1 MSALPGIWPGHARRD
16 DAVLAAEL
24 LNTPLTALMTEARDL
39 RDAGHGDTLSYSR
52 KVFIPLTQLC
62 RDVCHYCT
70 YSRAPGHER
79 RAYLSAEEVLEIAR
93 AGQMAAC
100 DEALF
105 TLGDRPED
113 RWAIAR
119 EALDRMGYAST
130 LDYLHA
136 SCTSVIEHTG
146 LLPHVNAG
154 LMSRDWLLRMR
165 DVSVS
170 MGIMLENI
178 SERLTQRGQAHFG
191 SPDKHP
197 ARRMAMIEQAGEL
210 AIPFTSGIL
219 IGIGETRQE
228 RIDSLFALRDVHL
241 RHGHLQE
248 IIVQNFRAKP
258 NTPMHAAPEPDFDDL
273 CWTIAAARIIFGAH
287 MNIQA
292 PPNLSASNYGHLVAA
307 GINDWGGISPV
318 TRDHVNPEAAW
329 PQIQILEAQSAA
341 NGKRLAKR
349 LAIYPD
355 WARASEK
362 WLAPGL
368 RSAVRKRLDARG
380 WPRTGEWV
388 SGGTAGTA
396 DCFAAPALP
405 PLADGVDDRKVA
417 RIIDHCLA
425 GKRPSVEQIETLFG
439 ATGAALHRVVQSADR
454 LRRETVGDTVR
465 YVVNRNINYT
475 NVCTLKCGFCAFSKG
490 KAADHLR
497 GAPYDLDEREIRRR
511 VAEAWTRGA
520 TEVCMQGGIHP
531 DYDGHTYLNIVRMV
545 KDERPNMHV
554 HAFSPLEVW
563 HGAST
568 LKVSLRQY
576 LDMLKAAGLGTLPG
590 TAAEILDDSI
600 RAQICPDKVTTEQW
614 LAVMRNAHEAGIR
627 STATIMFG
635 HVEQPVHWAH
645 HLLAIRDLQ
654 VETGGFTEFVPLSFI
669 PTEAPLFLKGGA
681 RLGPSAREALLM
693 HAVARLVLHP
703 HITNIQAS
711 WVKLGPEGVRACLA
725 AGANDLGGT
734 LMNES
739 ISRAAG
745 GCHGQELGPA
755 ALDSMIRASHRTPAQ
770 RTTLYASADPTQQ
783 AVSYLAQDV
792 APIVL
797 TPVVYARTR
806 RARIESLEGS

>member
-1 MSALPGIWPGHARRD
+1 MNITVNALLNATSHCDGGLAR
-16 DAVLAAEL
+16 EL
-24 LNTPLTALMTEARDL
+24 LNTPLAELMAHAREL
-39 RDAGHGDTLSYSR
+39 RDDGHGDTLSYSR

-70 YSRAPGHER
+70 FSRAPGPQR
-79 RAYLSAEEVLEIAR
+79 RAYLDPSEVLAIAS
-93 AGQMAAC
+93 AGKMAAC

-119 EALDRMGYAST
+119 EALDRMGHAST

-136 SCTSVIEHTG
+136 SCASVIEHTG

-154 LMSRDWLLRMR
+154 LMSREWLIRMR
-165 DVSVS
+165 EVSVS
-170 MGIMLENI
+170 MGLMLENI
-178 SERLTQRGQAHFG
+178 SERLCQRGQAHFG

-197 ARRMAMIEQAGEL
+197 ARRMAMIETAGEL

-219 IGIGETRQE
+219 IGIGETREE

-248 IIVQNFRAKP
+248 IIIQNFRAKP
-258 NTPMHAAPEPDFDDL
+258 DTPMQGALEPDFNDL
-273 CWTIAAARIIFGAH
+273 CWTIAAARIIFGKR

-292 PPNLSASNYGHLVAA
+292 PPNLSASNYGQLVAA

-329 PQIQILEAQSAA
+329 PQVQILEAQSAA

-349 LAIYPD
+349 LAIYPA
-355 WARASEK
+355 WAQSCDT
-362 WLAPGL
+362 WVAPGL
-368 RSAVRKRLDARG
+368 RPSINRRVDARG
-380 WPRTGEWV
+380 WPRTGDWV
-388 SGGTAGTA
+388 SGSTVGSAE
-396 DCFAAPALP
+396 CFASP
-405 PLADGVDDRKVA
+405 PMTYLHGRSDDYRVA
-417 RIIDHCLA
+417 AIIDQCLRGQRA
-425 GKRPSVEQIETLFG
+425 SVEQVETLFN
-439 ATGAALHRVVQSADR
+439 ATGAALHRVVQSADQ
-454 LRRETVGDTVR
+454 LRRDAVGDTVR

-475 NVCTLKCGFCAFSKG
+475 NVCTLKCGFCAFSRG
-490 KAADHLR
+490 RAAEHLR
-497 GAPYDLDEREIRRR
+497 GAAYDLDEAEIRRR

-531 DYDGHTYLNIVRMV
+531 DYDGNTYLDIVRMV
-545 KDERPNMHV
+545 KAERAAMHV

-568 LKVSLRQY
+568 LKVPLRRY
-576 LDMLKAAGLGTLPG
+576 LEMLREAGLGTLPG
-590 TAAEILDDSI
+590 TAAEILDDDV
-600 RAQICPDKVTTEQW
+600 RTLICPEKVNTEQW
-614 LAVMRNAHEAGIR
+614 LGVMRAAHQVGIR
-627 STATIMFG
+627 STATMMFG
-635 HVEQPVHWAH
+635 HLERPVHWAR
-645 HLLAIRDLQ
+645 HLLALRDLQ
-654 VETGGFTEFVPLSFI
+654 QETGGFTEFVPLSFI
-669 PTEAPLFLKGGA
+669 ATEAPLFLKGRA
-681 RLGPSAREALLM
+681 RLGPTAREALLV

-703 HITNIQAS
+703 HIANIQVS

-745 GCHGQELGPA
+745 GCHGQEMGPA
-755 ALDSMIRASHRTPAQ
+755 SLDALIRASGRQPDQ
-770 RTTLYASADPTQQ
+770 RTTLYTTPDILQRQASYSAQ
-783 AVSYLAQDV
+783 AVS
-792 APIVL
+792 PIVL
-797 TPVVYARTR
+797 TPVVFAKTR
-806 RARIESLEGS
+806 RARLESMEKL